1 MQPHSLSP
9 NDATVFLVL
18 ISIVGGLAAIGIM
31 VAGVVAVTRIATRHR
46 ERMARIG
53 MGLNPDGPE
62 PPSFAPP
69 SFAPPNAAIPQTS
82 ENSWNRFGAE
92 STPAAN
98 QR

>member
-1 MQPHSLSP
+1 MESHGLGS
-9 NDATVFLVL
+9 NDATIFLLL
-18 ISIVGGLAAIGIM
+18 ISIVGGLAAIGII

-62 PPSFAPP
+62 PATGL
-69 SFAPPNAAIPQTS
+69 APPNVAIPPTS
-82 ENSWNRFGAE
+82 GNTWGRFGAE
-92 STPAAN
+92 PTPASN